1 MIDRMKTRGER
12 LKARRLEL
20 KMTLKQVAQSV
31 GISLPGVQNLERGDV
46 MPSLEIGL
54 ALAKCLRKPVQWI
67 LLVLNL
73 ILTAFLLLAQQKV
86 VRIATGS
93 RGEPANTERFLPF
106 VSQRETVYALTVGN
120 QVQHNYQPGDVV
132 LVDSALTPVPGEDV
146 LVCDK
151 DGKISIQ
158 RLARF
163 DDERYYLDGVNSQRV
178 IHEKSDLQF
187 VHQIVGTIKSFMIE
201 GR

>member
-54 ALAKCLRKPVQWI
+54 APAKCLRKPVQWI

-93 RGEPANTERFLPF
+93 QENLPTQNDSCHLLANGKPFMRSLSGTRFSTTISR
-106 VSQRETVYALTVGN
+106 VTSSWLT
-120 QVQHNYQPGDVV
+120 QLLRQ
-132 LVDSALTPVPGEDV
+132 
-146 LVCDK
+146 
-151 DGKISIQ
+151 
-158 RLARF
+158 F
-163 DDERYYLDGVNSQRV
+163 RV
-178 IHEKSDLQF
+178 K
-187 VHQIVGTIKSFMIE
+187 MC
-201 GR
+201 

>member
-67 LLVLNL
+67 LFGTESDPDRVPV
-73 ILTAFLLLAQQKV
+73 IAQQRV

-93 RGEPANTERFLPF
+93 QENLPTQNDSCHLLANGKPFMRSLSGTRFSTAISR
-106 VSQRETVYALTVGN
+106 VTSSWLT
-120 QVQHNYQPGDVV
+120 QLSRQ
-132 LVDSALTPVPGEDV
+132 
-146 LVCDK
+146 
-151 DGKISIQ
+151 
-158 RLARF
+158 F
-163 DDERYYLDGVNSQRV
+163 RV
-178 IHEKSDLQF
+178 R
-187 VHQIVGTIKSFMIE
+187 MC
-201 GR
+201 

>member
-1 MIDRMKTRGER
+1 
-12 LKARRLEL
+12 
-20 KMTLKQVAQSV
+20 
-31 GISLPGVQNLERGDV
+31 

-54 ALAKCLRKPVQWI
+54 APAKCLRKPVQWI
-67 LLVLNL
+67 LFVLNL
-73 ILTAFLLLAQQKV
+73 ILTAFLLLAQQRV

-93 RGEPANTERFLPF
+93 REPANTERFLPF

-163 DDERYYLDGVNSQRV
+163 DDERYYLDGANSQRV

>member
-1 MIDRMKTRGER
+1 
-12 LKARRLEL
+12 
-20 KMTLKQVAQSV
+20 
-31 GISLPGVQNLERGDV
+31 

-54 ALAKCLRKPVQWI
+54 ATAKCLRKPVQWI

-93 RGEPANTERFLPF
+93 REPANTERFLPF

-163 DDERYYLDGVNSQRV
+163 DDERYYLDGINSQRV